1 MPRANKVTRGTKTAV
16 RKSVKVAPA
25 AKVARAPIPKTT
37 AKFSDLPKEVQQ
49 RIAKTIIGSMRRVG
63 YFGRGGYKTVWGP
76 DQLNR
81 RWTTAETKGEDFQLP
96 APERNR
102 LIALARNAARNSE
115 HLEGV
120 LHQLEINVI
129 GTDGGKAVFNFGPG
143 FEDAEATIR
152 EAFAEWASEAE
163 YFDDASLQDCLRM
176 ILRGQLIGG
185 DLVIVFDWG
194 LTKEST
200 GQIIQF
206 EADCIGNLRGF
217 DELFPGYTQHQGV
230 IKNGN
235 GKTIGAVVSWSQRGQ
250 TEYDPVGP
258 DGRLAA
264 WPLIRPDGVKW
275 KDSPF
280 IIFRGLER
288 PNQVRGMSRLWSG
301 LATVVDVSDLQG
313 YELQAAKDG
322 AQKIGTVTQTEEK
335 NEGEI
340 SGELDPDANAAIAAQ
355 GTADYEA
362 AVEAAREAAEDS
374 QEELDLEHIRGA
386 GAIWDV
392 LPPGCRYE
400 LLDTKHPNDKLVEFS
415 KWLHGGVAFAV
426 GLGNVHASGKADSS
440 YSAAMAEM
448 LLSSV
453 EFMDEFHKLEKGFL
467 DWVLSNWS
475 RMAQAEGLIPTD
487 DKLPPAWRRR
497 CVSWIRPERRA
508 INPVD
513 EQNALNSGLKN
524 GTILYRDKLGPD
536 WKNKLTA
543 FAEELAFCKKLEI
556 PHLALQTVS
565 GGLIEN
571 AGNGTT
577 TKGNE
582 E

>member
-1 MPRANKVTRGTKTAV
+1 MASNHRRMTKS
-16 RKSVKVAPA
+16 KSN
-25 AKVARAPIPKTT
+25 AKLA
-37 AKFSDLPKEVQQ
+37 DLPKEIQQ
-49 RIAKTIIGSMRRVG
+49 RVAKTIIGSMRRLG
-63 YFGRGGYKTVWGP
+63 YFARGGYKSVSGP
-76 DQLNR
+76 DQGNR
-81 RWTTAETKGEDFQLP
+81 RWTSAESGGEEIQLP
-96 APERNR
+96 ANERNR
-102 LIALARNAARNSE
+102 LIALSRNAARNSE

-129 GTDGGKAVFNFGPG
+129 GAEGGKAVFSFPAGY
-143 FEDAEATIR
+143 EKAEARIR
-152 EAFAEWASEAE
+152 DAFADWASEAE

-176 ILRGQLIGG
+176 ILRAQLIGG
-185 DLVIVFDWG
+185 DLVIVFDWNI
-194 LTKEST
+194 TKEST

-217 DELFPGYTQHQGV
+217 ESRFPNYTQHQGI
-230 IKNGN
+230 IKNAN
-235 GKTIGAVVSWSQRGQ
+235 GKTVGAVVSWSQRGK
-250 TEYDPVGP
+250 TEYDAF
-258 DGRLAA
+258 DKFGRVAA
-264 WPLIRPDGVKW
+264 WPLIRPHGVKW
-275 KDSPF
+275 IDSPF
-280 IIFRGLER
+280 IIFRGLSR
-288 PNQVRGMSRLWSG
+288 PNQIRGNSRLWSG
-301 LATVVDVSDLQG
+301 LSTIVDVSDLQG

-335 NEGEI
+335 NDAAL
-340 SGELDPDANAAIAAQ
+340 SAELDPDANAAIAA
-355 GTADYEA
+355 AADDYEV
-362 AVEAAREAAEDS
+362 AVEAARQAAEQS

-453 EFMDEFHKLEKGFL
+453 EFADEFHKLEKGFL

-475 RMAQAEGLIPTD
+475 RMAQERGLIPRD
-487 DKLPPAWRRR
+487 DELPPHWRRT
-497 CVSWIRPERRA
+497 CVSWLRPERRA

-536 WKNKLTA
+536 WKSKLAA
-543 FAEELAFCKKLEI
+543 FAEELDFCKAMNI

-565 GGLIEN
+565 GGLIETDNGN
-571 AGNGTT
+571 AARQSATITT
-577 TKGNE
+577 TTTTPCRVAPPSATARPCATE
-582 E
+582 

>member
-1 MPRANKVTRGTKTAV
+1 MASKAPRGTKAPRREA
-16 RKSVKVAPA
+16 RKAP
-25 AKVARAPIPKTT
+25 PKF
-37 AKFSDLPKEVQQ
+37 ADLPKEQQQ
-49 RIAKTIIGSMRRVG
+49 RIAKTIIGSLHRVG
-63 YFGRGGYKTVWGP
+63 FYGRGGYKTVWGP

-81 RWTTAETKGEDFQLP
+81 RWTMAETGGEDQQLP
-96 APERNR
+96 ASERNR

-115 HLEGV
+115 HLAGV

-143 FEDAEATIR
+143 FEAAEEQVR
-152 EAFAEWASEAE
+152 EAFAEWASESE

-185 DLVIVFDWG
+185 DLVVVFDWDI
-194 LTKEST
+194 TSESS

-206 EADCIGNLRGF
+206 EADCIGDLVDF
-217 DELFPGYTQHQGV
+217 DTRFPQYTQHQGI

-235 GKTIGAVVSWSQRGQ
+235 GKTIGAVVSWAQRGQ
-250 TEYDPVGP
+250 TVYEAYD
-258 DGRLAA
+258 DKGRLAV
-264 WPLIRPDGVKW
+264 WPLIRPEGMRW
-275 KDSPF
+275 TDSPF

-288 PNQVRGMSRLWSG
+288 PNQVRGSSRLWSG
-301 LATVVDVSDLQG
+301 LATIVDVSDLQG

-322 AQKIGTVTQTEEK
+322 AQKIGTVTQEEEK
-335 NEGEI
+335 NEGDI
-340 SGELDPDANAAIAAQ
+340 ASELDPDANAAIAAA

-362 AVEAAREAAEDS
+362 AVEAARAAAEES
-374 QEELDLEHIRGA
+374 QEELSLDNIRGA

-415 KWLHGGVAFAV
+415 KWLHSGVAFAV

-453 EFMDEFHKLEKGFL
+453 EFMDEWHKLEKGFL
-467 DWVLSNWS
+467 DWVISNWS
-475 RMAQAEGLIPTD
+475 RMAQTKGLIPQD
-487 DKLPPAWRRR
+487 SELPRGWRRR
-497 CVSWIRPERRA
+497 CISWIRPERRA

-513 EQNALNSGLKN
+513 EQTALNSGLKN

-536 WKNKLTA
+536 WKNKLAA
-543 FAEELAFCKKLEI
+543 FAEELEYCKKLNI
-556 PHLALQTVS
+556 PHLAYQTSS
-565 GGLIEN
+565 GAVIDD
-571 AGNGTT
+571 ADKKTT
-577 TKGNE
+577 EGNE

>member
-1 MPRANKVTRGTKTAV
+1 M
-16 RKSVKVAPA
+16 A
-25 AKVARAPIPKTT
+25 AKKKIAAKNASPKTT
-37 AKFSDLPKEVQQ
+37 AKFADLPKEIQQ
-49 RIAKTIIGSMRRVG
+49 RVAKTIIGSMRRVG
-63 YFGRGGYKTVWGP
+63 YFGRGGYKSVHGP

-81 RWTTAETKGEDFQLP
+81 RWTSAETDGEVASLP
-96 APERNR
+96 AEERNR

-129 GTDGGKAVFNFGPG
+129 GTDGGKAVFNFPAG
-143 FEDAEATIR
+143 FEKAEAEVR
-152 EAFAEWASEAE
+152 EAFADWASEAE

-185 DLVIVFDWG
+185 DLVIVFDWDV
-194 LTKEST
+194 TKEST

-206 EADCIGNLRGF
+206 EADCIGNLRDF
-217 DELFPGYTQHQGV
+217 EKRFPKHTQHQGI
-230 IKNGN
+230 IKNAN
-235 GKTIGAVVSWSQRGQ
+235 GKTVGAIVSWSQRGQ
-250 TEYDPVGP
+250 TEYDAT
-258 DGRLAA
+258 DKNGRLAA
-264 WPLIRPDGVKW
+264 WPLIRPDGMKW

-280 IIFRGLER
+280 IIFRGLSR
-288 PNQVRGMSRLWSG
+288 PNQIRGNSRLWSG
-301 LATVVDVSDLQG
+301 LTTVVDVSDLQG

-335 NEGEI
+335 NEGNL
-340 SGELDPDANAAIAAQ
+340 SGELDPDANAAIAA
-355 GTADYEA
+355 GGAEDYEA
-362 AVEAAREAAEDS
+362 AVEAARQAAEDS

-453 EFMDEFHKLEKGFL
+453 EFTDEFHKLEKGFL
-467 DWVLSNWS
+467 DWVMSNWS
-475 RMAQAEGLIPTD
+475 RMAQARGLIPGD
-487 DKLPPAWRRR
+487 DQLPPNWRRT

-536 WKNKLTA
+536 WKTKLAA
-543 FAEELAFCKKLEI
+543 FAEELDFCRSMKI

-565 GGLIEN
+565 GGLIE
-571 AGNGTT
+571 T
-577 TKGNE
+577 GNE
-582 E
+582 

>member
-1 MPRANKVTRGTKTAV
+1 MAK
-16 RKSVKVAPA
+16 RKNPSSRRS
-25 AKVARAPIPKTT
+25 ARFA
-37 AKFSDLPKEVQQ
+37 DLPAGDQQ
-49 RIAKTIIGSMRRVG
+49 RIAKTIIGSLRRVG
-63 YFGRGGYKTVWGP
+63 YFARGGYKSVHGP

-81 RWTTAETKGEDFQLP
+81 RWTSAENGGEETQLP
-96 APERNR
+96 AAERNR

-129 GTDGGKAVFNFGPG
+129 GPEGGKAVFNFPKG
-143 FEDAEATIR
+143 FEREEAQIR

-163 YFDDASLQDCLRM
+163 YFDDASLQDCLKM

-206 EADCIGNLRGF
+206 EADCIGNLANFEQR
-217 DELFPGYTQHQGV
+217 FPAYTQHQGI
-230 IKNGN
+230 IKNAN
-235 GKTIGAVVSWSQRGQ
+235 GKTIGAIVSWSQRGE
-250 TEYDPVGP
+250 TEYQELD
-258 DGRLAA
+258 DKGRVAA
-264 WPLIRPDGVKW
+264 WPLIRPEGCKW

-280 IIFRGLER
+280 IIFRGLSR
-288 PNQVRGMSRLWSG
+288 PNQIRGNSRLWSG
-301 LATVVDVSDLQG
+301 LSTVVDVSDLQG

-322 AQKIGTVTQTEEK
+322 AQKIGTVTQQEEK
-335 NEGEI
+335 TEGMLA
-340 SGELDPDANAAIAAQ
+340 GELDPDANAAIAT
-355 GTADYEA
+355 GNVEDYAA
-362 AVEAAREAAEDS
+362 AVEAARAAAEES
-374 QEELDLEHIRGA
+374 QEELDLDHIRSA

-400 LLDTKHPNDKLVEFS
+400 LLDTKHPNTQLVEFS

-453 EFMDEFHKLEKGFL
+453 EFLDEFHKLEKGFL

-475 RMAQAEGLIPTD
+475 RMYQSLGLIPGD
-487 DKLPPAWRRR
+487 DKLPPAWRRT
-497 CVSWIRPERRA
+497 CVNWIRPTRRA

-513 EQNALNSGLKN
+513 EQSALNSGLKN
-524 GTILYRDKLGPD
+524 GTILYRDQLGPD
-536 WKNKLTA
+536 WKAKLES
-543 FAEELAFCKKLEI
+543 FAEELRFCKDHDI

-565 GGLIEN
+565 GGIIETN
-571 AGNGTT
+571 
-577 TKGNE
+577 
-582 E
+582 

>member
-1 MPRANKVTRGTKTAV
+1 MATSTKKIRGKATQATRPGSRSLCFA
-16 RKSVKVAPA
+16 
-25 AKVARAPIPKTT
+25 
-37 AKFSDLPKEVQQ
+37 DLPKTEQQ
-49 RIAKTIIGSMRRVG
+49 RISKIIIGSMRRVG
-63 YFGRGGYKTVWGP
+63 FFARGGYKSVHGP

-81 RWTTAETKGEDFQLP
+81 RWTSAETGGEEFQLP
-96 APERNR
+96 AAERNR

-129 GTDGGKAVFNFGPG
+129 GCQGGKAVFSFPA
-143 FEDAEATIR
+143 EYSDAEETVR
-152 EAFAEWASEAE
+152 EAFADWASEAE
-163 YFDDASLQDCLRM
+163 YFDDASLKTCLRM

-185 DLVIVFDWG
+185 DLVIAFDWD

-206 EADCIGNLRGF
+206 EADCIGNLKNFEKR
-217 DELFPGYTQHQGV
+217 FPGYTQHQGI

-235 GKTIGAVVSWSQRGQ
+235 GKTIGAIVSWSQRGQ
-250 TEYDPVGP
+250 TEYDELDK

-264 WPLIRPDGVKW
+264 WPLIRPAGVKW

-280 IIFRGLER
+280 IIFRGLSR
-288 PNQVRGMSRLWSG
+288 PNQVRGNSRLWSG

-322 AQKIGTVTQTEEK
+322 AQKIGTVTQEEED
-335 NEGEI
+335 NEGKI
-340 SGELDPDANAAIAAQ
+340 SAELNNDLNEAIVKSDAP
-355 GTADYEA
+355 DYEA
-362 AVEAAREAAEDS
+362 AVAAARQAAEDS
-374 QEELDLEHIRGA
+374 QEELEMDHIKAA

-453 EFMDEFHKLEKGFL
+453 EFLDEWHKLEAGFL
-467 DWVLSNWS
+467 DWVMSNWS
-475 RMAQAEGLIPTD
+475 RMAQAKGVIPTD
-487 DKLPPAWRRR
+487 DKLPPGWRRK
-497 CVSWIRPERRA
+497 CVTWIRPEKHA

-524 GTILYRDKLGPD
+524 GTILYRDKLGPE
-536 WKNKLTA
+536 WRAKLDA
-543 FAEELAFCKKLEI
+543 FAEELKYCKAHGI

-565 GGLIEN
+565 GGLIET
-571 AGNGTT
+571 AGDGDNKK
-577 TKGNE
+577 KGE
-582 E
+582 A